1 MQFAPGRAAP
11 DSLQLLDVDEPHR
24 LIAALGEHPV
34 SAGHWVAAV
43 APVVALFAL
52 VISGRMKTK
61 YASMLV
67 AGLTALLAFAVFG
80 AGGLTLGVA
89 FGKGLWLGSWILYVV
104 FPAMLLYRIAE
115 RGGLDRIGGLFQHLF
130 PNRSENLLVLAW
142 LLPSFVQ
149 GVAGFGTPIAVA
161 APLLVASGWKR
172 EKAVAYPLI
181 GYHWSVTFGSMGS
194 SFYMAELT
202 AHLSPSAG
210 NAFAH
215 HAALLLGTNC
225 LVAGG
230 VVLLFDGGLRAL
242 REGLPLLVVAG
253 VPMAVTLYGVT
264 AVVPAVGS
272 VAAGAVGFACALALS
287 TYTRRRTRSG
297 VRHWPSPRPAAARNS
312 GPIGPS
318 APSDTLLVAEAGT
331 ALALAE
337 ADPDERASH
346 RRAAWLVS
354 PYLYLLGSALLVLL
368 IPASRAWAD
377 HHLGWGPSFPATS
390 TGQGWHAAAVSDYTP
405 VKLLDHPGT
414 YLVIAC
420 LLGYLTYRAVGLWQR
435 RPAME
440 LARAWFSS
448 VQSTAISILALACA
462 TTVMIDSGMI
472 STLARGAVAATG
484 SGFPSLSGLIGG
496 LGSFLTGSTTSS
508 NALLASLQEQVA
520 GLLHVPGTWLLA
532 AQTAGGN
539 VGNSVSPVVV
549 LIGISAVGGKFTP
562 QAVLRTVLLAAG
574 PLMAV
579 VTAMTLTAVLLS

>member
-1 MQFAPGRAAP
+1 MNP
-11 DSLQLLDVDEPHR
+11 S
-24 LIAALGEHPV
+24 V

-61 YASMLV
+61 YAAMLV

-115 RGGLDRIGGLFQHLF
+115 RGGLDRIGGVFAHLF

-161 APLLVASGWKR
+161 APLLVASGWSR
-172 EKAVAYPLI
+172 ERAVAYPLI

-230 VVLLFDGGLRAL
+230 LVLLFDGGLRSL
-242 REGLPLLVVAG
+242 RDGLPLLVVAG
-253 VPMAVTLYGVT
+253 VPMAATLYGVT
-264 AVVPAVGS
+264 SVVPAVGS

-287 TYTRRRTRSG
+287 TYTRRRTRTVQPTPTPVPAG
-297 VRHWPSPRPAAARNS
+297 ARVPHLGSP
-312 GPIGPS
+312 
-318 APSDTLLVAEAGT
+318 
-331 ALALAE
+331 
-337 ADPDERASH
+337 ADPAGALLAAETGTETAVSATERNPDSELSH

-368 IPASRAWAD
+368 IPPSRAWAD
-377 HHLGWGPSFPATS
+377 HHLDWGPSFPATS
-390 TGQGWHAAAVSDYTP
+390 TSQGWQAGAVTDYTP
-405 VKLLDHPGT
+405 VKLLTHPGT
-414 YLVIAC
+414 YLVLAC

-435 RPAME
+435 RPAIE

-448 VQSTAISILALACA
+448 VQSTAISILALACT

-484 SGFPSLSGLIGG
+484 SGYPSLSGLIGG

-508 NALLASLQEQVA
+508 NALLASLQVQVA

-539 VGNSVSPVVV
+539 IGNSISPVVV

-562 QAVLRTVLLAAG
+562 QAVLRTVLIAAAA
-574 PLMAV
+574 LMAV
-579 VTAMTLTAVLLS
+579 VTAMTLTAVALA

>member
-1 MQFAPGRAAP
+1 MHYAPGSSGA
-11 DSLQLLDVDEPHR
+11 DSLQLRVVDEHRR
-24 LIAALGEHPV
+24 LIAALGEHSV

-43 APVVALFAL
+43 APVLALFAL
-52 VISGRMKTK
+52 VTSGQIKTK
-61 YASMLV
+61 YAAVLV

-89 FGKGLWLGSWILYVV
+89 FGKGLWLGSWILCVV
-104 FPAMLLYRIAE
+104 FPAMLLYRMAE
-115 RGGLDRIGGLFQHLF
+115 RGGLHRIGGLFQHLF

-161 APLLVASGWKR
+161 APLLVASGWRR

-210 NAFAH
+210 DAFAH
-215 HAALLLGTNC
+215 HAALLLGANC

-230 VVLLFDGGLRAL
+230 LVLLFDGGLRGL
-242 REGLPLLVVAG
+242 RQGMPLLLVAG
-253 VPMAVTLYGVT
+253 MPMAATLYVVT
-264 AVVPAVGS
+264 SVVPAVGS

-287 TYTRRRTRSG
+287 TYTRRRSG
-297 VRHWPSPRPAAARNS
+297 ASVRHQLPPVTPPARAS
-312 GPIGPS
+312 HLIGPS
-318 APSDTLLVAEAGT
+318 GALLAPKAGIDAIAER
-331 ALALAE
+331 E
-337 ADPDERASH
+337 PDERVSH
-346 RRAAWLVS
+346 RRAAWLIS

-368 IPASRAWAD
+368 IPPSRAWAD
-377 HHLGWGPSFPATS
+377 DHLYWGPSFPTTS

-405 VKLLDHPGT
+405 VKLLTHPGT
-414 YLVIAC
+414 YLLLAC
-420 LLGYLTYRAVGLWQR
+420 LLGYFTYRAVGLWER
-435 RPAME
+435 RPAVE
-440 LARAWFSS
+440 LAKAWFSS
-448 VQSTAISILALACA
+448 VQSTAISIFALACA

-484 SGFPSLSGLIGG
+484 SGYPALSGLIGG

-520 GLLHVPGTWLLA
+520 GLLHIPGTWLLA

-549 LIGISAVGGKFTP
+549 LIGISAVDGKFTP
-562 QAVLRTVLLAAG
+562 QAVLRTVLLAGAA
-574 PLMAV
+574 LMAV
-579 VTAMTLTAVLLS
+579 VTAMTLTAVALS